1 MGKREELKSRLKED
15 SKLAWEYIKEI
26 VEDASLDDYFSK
38 KNIER
43 RIKRIKKRARQE
55 YRNIPATYVSA
66 KKFFPRFIKKGKKQF
81 YEYIR
86 KISKNIPKVLPKITK
101 PKITKPKINQTVKD
115 VALCAGS
122 YILFSMIIP
131 NDNVP
136 DNLKPA
142 SDAYKKYAEIKIDT
156 DELIDKKLRERKL
169 KEIEKNKKLYQKQQ
183 KDSVNAIISQFP
195 REDYMLTEDKL
206 RGAFFPE
213 PNNLEETIKKRYQYA
228 KGSRMEDYISL
239 TDLLEKAS
247 VEVNE
252 LQSAITKNP
261 DILTKLAPGRTNI
274 KLAKAADSRHGV
286 LRRRCLEGVQKIF
299 DKAGLPNIISGGAPN
314 WPPKFKG
321 CSNNSAY
328 NAYIPLEKN
337 GDFVIISLENKAY
350 SKHPSSKENKYMKNF
365 CLSLIPGQ
373 IIITDNV
380 VPDEKEYRSYRKLQ
394 LEYGVGG
401 KVHGHIAVKD
411 NKGYYKSDGT
421 EPTGPNFSRYGDNVK
436 FPLPRDIN
444 IPKEIALEIIR
455 ESEMMKRQEH
465 AQKSQTAQQQYTP
478 PTNWYERDRV

>member
-1 MGKREELKSRLKED
+1 MIVKREELQSRLKED
-15 SKLAWEYIKEI
+15 SKLAWEYIKESM
-26 VEDASLDDYFSK
+26 EDACLDDYFSK

-43 RIKRIKKRARQE
+43 RIKRIKKRVRQE

-66 KKFFPRFIKKGKKQF
+66 KKFFPRFMKKGKKQF

-86 KISKNIPKVLPKITK
+86 KISKNIPKILPKISK
-101 PKITKPKINQTVKD
+101 PHINQTVKD

-122 YILFSMIIP
+122 YVLFSMIIP
-131 NDNVP
+131 NDNVS
-136 DNLKPA
+136 DKLKPA
-142 SDAYKKYAEIKIDT
+142 SDAYKKYAEIKIDV

-195 REDYMLTEDKL
+195 REDDILTDDKL

-213 PNNLEETIKKRYQYA
+213 PNELEETVKKRYQYA
-228 KGSRMEDYISL
+228 QGARMGDNISL

-261 DILTKLAPGRTNI
+261 DILTKLTPGRTNI
-274 KLAKAADSRHGV
+274 KLAKAADTRQGV

-350 SKHPSSKENKYMKNF
+350 GKHPSSKENKYMKNF

-444 IPKEIALEIIR
+444 IPREIALEIIR

-465 AQKSQTAQQQYTP
+465 TQKSQSAQQQYIP
-478 PTNWYERDRV
+478 FNWYEKDRV